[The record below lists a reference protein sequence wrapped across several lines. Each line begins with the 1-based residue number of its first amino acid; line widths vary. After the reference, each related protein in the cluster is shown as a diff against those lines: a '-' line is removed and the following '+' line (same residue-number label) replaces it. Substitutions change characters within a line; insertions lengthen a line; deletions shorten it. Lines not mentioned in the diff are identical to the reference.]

1 MSSYI
6 LISGEERITIKLIM
20 DNNCNK
26 LHVVS
31 LSKVNKRMF
40 NKKISTKQPSCGLS
54 SSPSSLELWVLHARF
69 TYAMKQTHV
78 TKGQKEIQ
86 KNYEK
91 LLLLI
96 LLHFTVSN
104 KLPGCSCFHA
114 VYLIQWWKFIL
125 FFLGRRVRRTSI
137 FLTRWLIWSLL
148 PPSSSGEAP
157 FLFIQLWF

>member
-6 LISGEERITIKLIM
+6 LINGEERITIKLIM

-40 NKKISTKQPSCGLS
+40 NKIISTKQPSCLS
-54 SSPSSLELWVLHARF
+54 SFPSSVELRVLHSRF
-69 TYAMKQTHV
+69 TYVMKETHV
-78 TKGQKEIQ
+78 PKGRKEIQ

-96 LLHFTVSN
+96 LLPVTVSN
-104 KLPGCSCFHA
+104 KLEACSCFYGL
-114 VYLIQWWKFIL
+114 YLI
-125 FFLGRRVRRTSI
+125 
-137 FLTRWLIWSLL
+137 
-148 PPSSSGEAP
+148 
-157 FLFIQLWF
+157 

>member
-6 LISGEERITIKLIM
+6 VINGKERITRKLIL

-54 SSPSSLELWVLHARF
+54 SSPSSVELRVLHTSF
-69 TYAMKQTHV
+69 IYVMKETRV
-78 TKGQKEIQ
+78 TKGRKEIQ
-86 KNYEK
+86 KNYKK

-96 LLHFTVSN
+96 LFPVTVTN
-104 KLPGCSCFHA
+104 KLQASSCFDG
-114 VYLIQWWKFIL
+114 VYLIQ
-125 FFLGRRVRRTSI
+125 
-137 FLTRWLIWSLL
+137 
-148 PPSSSGEAP
+148 
-157 FLFIQLWF
+157 